1 MKSSFLAKLAIG
13 VLAITL
19 MGCAKK
25 SVENTEMVDEGF
37 MPTTTTTS
45 GAAGLSPFF
54 EGTKNLSPEDQ
65 SLLETRVFYFD
76 YDDPQIRNEYF
87 EIIRAHARNL
97 VANPT
102 VHIRVEGHT
111 DGRGSREY
119 NIALGERRAQ
129 AVMNVLLMEG
139 ANREQVSVVSYGK
152 EKPAVPGHDESA
164 YQYNRR
170 AVIVYEAG

>member
-1 MKSSFLAKLAIG
+1 MKSRFLTNLAIG
-13 VLAITL
+13 ILAISL
-19 MGCAKK
+19 IGCSKK
-25 SVENTEMVDEGF
+25 SAESTGMVDDGF
-37 MPTTTTTS
+37 MPTTNVVTGGT
-45 GAAGLSPFF
+45 GLSPFF
-54 EGTKNLSPEDQ
+54 EGTRNLSPEDQ
-65 SLLETRVFYFD
+65 AFLETRVFYFD
-76 YDDPQIRNEYF
+76 YDDPQIRSEYF
-87 EIIRAHARNL
+87 DIIRAHARNL

-111 DGRGSREY
+111 DERGSREY

-139 ANREQVSVVSYGK
+139 ANRNQVSVVSYGK